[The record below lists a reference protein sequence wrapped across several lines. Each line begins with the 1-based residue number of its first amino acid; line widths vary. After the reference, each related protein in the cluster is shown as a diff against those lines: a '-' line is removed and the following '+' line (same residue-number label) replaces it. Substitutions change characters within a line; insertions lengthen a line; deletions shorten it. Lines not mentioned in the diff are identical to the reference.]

1 MPFKGIYMGELNQL
15 MLEHEEFL
23 ESSLDDME
31 YGGELTQEQVADL
44 RLKLNQVYDAETIVT
59 LKSLHDRFAP
69 VLDIPFVAVVDTP
82 ATTLRQEIMVL
93 KSMLEAR
100 NA

>member
-31 YGGELTQEQVADL
+31 YGGQLTQQQVDC
-44 RLKLNQVYDAETIVT
+44 I
-59 LKSLHDRFAP
+59 
-69 VLDIPFVAVVDTP
+69 
-82 ATTLRQEIMVL
+82 RQACGKPKHNVVL
-93 KSMLEAR
+93 KKLFNDFGTIFGGAK
-100 NA
+100 